1 MTVITG
7 NKSNVEIIILQH
19 EFLNVDL
26 HLDVQAILLI
36 NSWWGLGEVMD
47 EIL

>member
-1 MTVITG
+1 MFEFYNYYYKMTVITG

-36 NSWWGLGEVMD
+36 NS
-47 EIL
+47 